1 MLSKSRIVAIF
12 ALGLASTLIA
22 VGILLPRLFPEE
34 TPVPLGLQHTTLSL
48 RDPKATVG
56 TGYLALGE
64 DKKITAPV
72 VRQFNIELGE
82 PASENEAT
90 ARVGVSNSR
99 ENVKD
104 DLESLLDAQVY
115 SYRLNR
121 VTGQAVGDAKVSD
134 TPATPPS
141 KTSMPGYWA
150 KFPIDTQQQTYD
162 YFDWTLRQAF
172 PAHFKGTE
180 THQTTDGKDMQVYLF
195 HQDIEPTKVS
205 DRVASFRSSI
215 HKDAKRAEL
224 HHGGWREIAVE
235 PQSGLIVGVEEHI
248 KDDYR
253 AKGKPVDVLLEF
265 NGRTTESTEAGMLD
279 QAESL
284 GGKRSTEA
292 WGTGLIIAG
301 AVILVV
307 SLVVALRRGR
317 GRRGAG
323 TGGATDAGDAAD
335 TDAGDTE
342 DAGADAA
349 GAGGDETGTGAAAG
363 TGGTTDAG
371 TPDTDAG
378 GRGASTSN

>member
-162 YFDWTLRQAF
+162 YFDWTLRQAL

-180 THQTTDGKDMQVYLF
+180 TRQTTDGKDMQVYLF

-323 TGGATDAGDAAD
+323 TGDADAAGTGGATDADDTDAGDAAD
-335 TDAGDTE
+335 
-342 DAGADAA
+342 
-349 GAGGDETGTGAAAG
+349 
-363 TGGTTDAG
+363 TDAG